1 MKAQREVQTMSKQNK
16 QNKRNDYF
24 VQRGY
29 TAQFRAA
36 GADDENAG
44 HIVEGLAAVY
54 EQETVI
60 RDFFGEFIEVIRAG
74 AFDEC
79 DFDDVRLLVNHNFD
93 GIALARSRR
102 NNKSDKPNTM
112 QLSVDENG
120 INIKA
125 DLDTEN
131 NEQARALYS
140 AISRGDMDGMS
151 FCFYVTEEGQKWST
165 KDGKDYRE
173 ITKVAKVIEVSAVNF
188 PAYGGTNID
197 NRSLDSDKRALENYR
212 ARLDNRGNENGE
224 QLAAL
229 KLRNEIL
236 FKIGGI

>member
-1 MKAQREVQTMSKQNK
+1 MTKSK
-16 QNKRNDYF
+16 QNKRNDFF

-29 TAQFRAA
+29 TAQLRAT
-36 GADDENAG
+36 GADEEKTG

-54 EQETVI
+54 DQETVI

-79 DFDDVRLLVNHNFD
+79 DFDDVRFLVNHNFD
-93 GIALARSRR
+93 GVALARSRR
-102 NNKSDKPNTM
+102 NNKSDKPDTM
-112 QLSVDENG
+112 QLWVDDKG
-120 INIKA
+120 VNIKA

-151 FCFYVTEEGQKWST
+151 FCFYVPEDGQKWST
-165 KDGKDYRE
+165 RDGKDYRE
-173 ITKVAKVIEVSAVNF
+173 IIKVAKVIEVSAVNF

-197 NRSLDSDKRALENYR
+197 NRSLDSDKRALDNYR
-212 ARLDNRGNENGE
+212 ARLDNRDKNDE

-236 FKIGGI
+236 IKFGGISK